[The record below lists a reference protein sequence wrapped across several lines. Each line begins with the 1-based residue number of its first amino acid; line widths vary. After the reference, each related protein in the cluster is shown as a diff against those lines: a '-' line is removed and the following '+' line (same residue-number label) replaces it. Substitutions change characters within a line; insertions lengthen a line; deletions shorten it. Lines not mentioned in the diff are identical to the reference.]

1 MALSQ
6 DVNRMCKH
14 FKLLVQVFFARFLFD
29 EKNKKCHKTKS
40 KLDSVAKGLKMTKFG
55 SNSTNVQVVGNNT
68 SASTAGSGD
77 RTGNQSIATSNT
89 SGTSSCHHHYHHH
102 YPPKHRRTGSG
113 KNPQGVIQKLC

>member
-1 MALSQ
+1 MPQ
-6 DVNRMCKH
+6 D
-14 FKLLVQVFFARFLFD
+14 
-29 EKNKKCHKTKS
+29 KS

-55 SNSTNVQVVGNNT
+55 SNSTNVQVS
-68 SASTAGSGD
+68 SASTGGSGD

-113 KNPQGVIQKLC
+113 KNPQYAAQATKID

>member
-1 MALSQ
+1 MPQ
-6 DVNRMCKH
+6 D
-14 FKLLVQVFFARFLFD
+14 
-29 EKNKKCHKTKS
+29 KS

-113 KNPQGVIQKLC
+113 KNPQYAAQPTKID